1 MGRIDRL
8 TSTKSILD
16 SLTPVQLISLYY
28 FIAASIAT
36 LLLSLPISQKEGV
49 EINLMEVLFTAVSAV
64 TVTGLTVVET
74 ASTYSVFG
82 IFMIAAALQIGGLG
96 VMALGTLIWIVLG
109 KKIGFKERRLIM
121 TDQNTKS
128 IAGIVRLVKDM
139 FYVILAIEFIG
150 FIILGTYYLTYFDS
164 ALEAYYQGFFASI
177 SATTNGGFDIT
188 GQSLEPFAQDYFVQ
202 FINILLIIAGAIG
215 FPVLIEVKEYLQ
227 ISQEQRNLKR
237 FSLFTKLT
245 SLTYFV
251 LLVFSIVVILILEFN
266 HFFADKSWHEAFFY
280 SLFQSTTARS
290 GGLSTV
296 DMNEFTEQTQLFLS
310 SMMFIGAS
318 PSSVGGGIRTTT
330 FALVIIFIFTF
341 ASGRNRVRV
350 FGREIE
356 EEDLFKAVVVT
367 LLAMVMFFSVVIVVT
382 ALEQHLSLTSI
393 IFEVSSA
400 FGTTGLSMG
409 ITDQLST
416 FSQLLLIALMLI
428 GRIGI
433 LTFLFS
439 FNRGKAKDRYR
450 YPKEKINIG

>member
-1 MGRIDRL
+1 MNPIKNLKMNESIID
-8 TSTKSILD
+8 K
-16 SLTPVQLISLYY
+16 LTPVQLISLYY
-28 FIAASIAT
+28 LIAATIAT
-36 LLLSLPISQKEGV
+36 ILLALPISQKNGV
-49 EINLMEVLFTAVSAV
+49 ELNFMEVFFTAVSAV
-64 TVTGLTVVET
+64 SVTGLTVVTT
-74 ASTYSVFG
+74 ADTFSVFG
-82 IFMIAAALQIGGLG
+82 IFMIAIALQIGGLG

-128 IAGIVRLVKDM
+128 ISGIVRLVKEM
-139 FYVILAIEFIG
+139 FLVVVAIELIG
-150 FIILGTYYLTYFDS
+150 FLILGTYYLNYYDS
-164 ALEAYYQGFFASI
+164 ILEAYYHGFFSAV

-188 GQSLEPFAQDYFVQ
+188 GNSLQSFQHDYFIQ
-202 FINILLIIAGAIG
+202 FVHMLLIISGAIG

-227 ISQEQRNLKR
+227 TTEEERNLKR

-245 SLTYFV
+245 TLTYFV
-251 LLVFSIVVILILEFN
+251 LLAFSFVVIIILEFN
-266 HFFADKSWHEAFFY
+266 HFFADKSWHETFFY

-290 GGLSTV
+290 GGLSTMDV
-296 DMNEFTEQTQLFLS
+296 NEFTEQTNLFIS
-310 SMMFIGAS
+310 AMMFIGAS

-330 FALVIIFIFTF
+330 FALVIIFILTY
-341 ASGRNRVRV
+341 ASGRSRVSI

-356 EEDLFKAVVVT
+356 ENDLFKAVVVT
-367 LLAMVMFFSVVIVVT
+367 LLAMLMFFSVVIMIT
-382 ALEQHLSLTSI
+382 AIDSHLTLTSI

-409 ITDQLST
+409 ITNELST

-439 FNRGKAKDRYR
+439 FNRGMKTHNYR